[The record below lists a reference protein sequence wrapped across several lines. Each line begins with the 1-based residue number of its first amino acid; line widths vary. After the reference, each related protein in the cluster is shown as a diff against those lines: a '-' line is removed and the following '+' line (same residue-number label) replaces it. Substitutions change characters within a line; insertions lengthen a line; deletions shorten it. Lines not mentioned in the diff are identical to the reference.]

1 MATVSDDYGNNN
13 AESSSSSS
21 SNEDLAIQILL
32 WHHRTYQ
39 RHGRCNDEYPPHRY
53 QECGASRIE
62 TTPWHSGLSSG
73 TLSIHSFSSS
83 HTHSMPATMGGATF
97 SFCSL
102 ILATVFVSQVQ
113 ARWDMLSPQ
122 YGAPQDVV
130 RRQNNQNPM
139 IKIDA
144 GYGEMSYTWA

>member
-1 MATVSDDYGNNN
+1 
-13 AESSSSSS
+13 
-21 SNEDLAIQILL
+21 
-32 WHHRTYQ
+32 
-39 RHGRCNDEYPPHRY
+39 
-53 QECGASRIE
+53 
-62 TTPWHSGLSSG
+62 
-73 TLSIHSFSSS
+73 
-83 HTHSMPATMGGATF
+83 MPATMGGATF

-122 YGAPQDVV
+122 CGAPQDVV